1 MTHHKN
7 KGQKKKNKVESIK
20 KIRKKTES
28 AQVNSTKP
36 HLNKPIERKVEKLPS
51 SNTNNLTLKDESTK
65 KNSFI
70 NKTNINDENEN
81 KNQFL
86 EKDLKHNEL
95 KRENN
100 QN

>member
-1 MTHHKN
+1 M
-7 KGQKKKNKVESIK
+7 KV
-20 KIRKKTES
+20 
-28 AQVNSTKP
+28 Q
-36 HLNKPIERKVEKLPS
+36 
-51 SNTNNLTLKDESTK
+51 K

-86 EKDLKHNEL
+86 EKDLKNNEL

>member
-1 MTHHKN
+1 MTHHKK
-7 KGQKKKNKVESIK
+7 KGHKKKEVKSIK

-36 HLNKPIERKVEKLPS
+36 HLNKPIERKMEKLPS
-51 SNTNNLTLKDESTK
+51 SNTNNLTLKDESKK

-81 KNQFL
+81 KN
-86 EKDLKHNEL
+86 
-95 KRENN
+95 
-100 QN
+100 

>member
-1 MTHHKN
+1 M
-7 KGQKKKNKVESIK
+7 KV
-20 KIRKKTES
+20 
-28 AQVNSTKP
+28 Q
-36 HLNKPIERKVEKLPS
+36 
-51 SNTNNLTLKDESTK
+51 K

-86 EKDLKHNEL
+86 EKDLKKNEL

>member
-1 MTHHKN
+1 M
-7 KGQKKKNKVESIK
+7 KVK
-20 KIRKKTES
+20 
-28 AQVNSTKP
+28 
-36 HLNKPIERKVEKLPS
+36 
-51 SNTNNLTLKDESTK
+51 K

-86 EKDLKHNEL
+86 EKDLKNNEL

>member
-1 MTHHKN
+1 M
-7 KGQKKKNKVESIK
+7 KVK
-20 KIRKKTES
+20 
-28 AQVNSTKP
+28 
-36 HLNKPIERKVEKLPS
+36 
-51 SNTNNLTLKDESTK
+51 K

-86 EKDLKHNEL
+86 EKDLKNNEL
-95 KRENN
+95 KKENN